1 MRISTGQIQRQG
13 IAAVLEQQAQLTKTQ
28 LQLSTGKRVLTPADD
43 PAAASLGLEL
53 NQTLAVNRQYQA
65 NADSAKTRLGNEEV
79 VLDSVTSLLQ
89 NVRTLAV
96 QGNNATLG
104 AENRAAIA
112 VEVRQRLEELLGY
125 ANSRDGNGEY
135 LFAGHQGQTQPFAST
150 AAGTFTYSGDQG
162 QRYLQIGPTRQLAV
176 GDSGTEVFQT
186 VRNGNGTF
194 VTNYNAGNSG
204 SGVINPGT
212 VSGTFVPDTY
222 TLTFTQV
229 LSTDPI
235 TYTVTRASDSATVD
249 SGSYTSGA
257 AISFA
262 GVQTSVSGTPAN
274 GDTFIVTPS
283 ANQDMFTTLQNLA
296 NALTAPTSAAGAQAK
311 LNNNINR
318 ALTDIDQALGN
329 ILEVRAQVGARLNAI
344 DAQKDLNSAFTL
356 EVQKTLASVQDI
368 DYAEAASRLN
378 SQLIALQAAQQTYV
392 KVQGLSLFDFLR

>member
-1 MRISTGQIQRQG
+1 MRISTGQIQLQG

-53 NQTLAVNRQYQA
+53 NQTLAVTQQYQT

-79 VLDSVTSLLQ
+79 VLDSVTALLQ

-96 QGNNATLG
+96 QANNATLG

-112 VEVRQRLEELLGY
+112 AEVRQRVEELLGY

-150 AAGTFTYSGDQG
+150 VGGTFTYSGDQG

-176 GDSGTEVFQT
+176 GDSGTEVFQA

-212 VSGTFVPDTY
+212 VSGTFAPDTY
-222 TLTFTQV
+222 TLAFTQV

-235 TYTVTRASDSATVD
+235 TYTVTRASDSATVA

-274 GDTFIVTPS
+274 GDTFTVTPS
-283 ANQDMFTTLQNLA
+283 ANQDIFTTLQNLA

-329 ILEVRAQVGARLNAI
+329 ILEVRAQVGTRLNAI
-344 DAQKDLNSAFTL
+344 DAQKDLNSAFVL

-378 SQLIALQAAQQTYV
+378 SQLVALQAAQQTYV
-392 KVQGLSLFDFLR
+392 KVQGLSLFDYLR

>member
-1 MRISTGQIQRQG
+1 MRISTGQIQLQG

-53 NQTLAVNRQYQA
+53 NQTLAVTQQYQA

-79 VLDSVTSLLQ
+79 VLDSVTALLQ

-96 QGNNATLG
+96 QANNATLG

-112 VEVRQRLEELLGY
+112 VEVRQRVEELLGY

-150 AAGTFTYSGDQG
+150 PGGTFTYSGDQG

-212 VSGTFVPDTY
+212 VNGTFVPDTY

-235 TYTVTRASDSATVD
+235 TYTVTRASDSATVA
-249 SGSYTSGA
+249 SGSYTSGG

-262 GVQTSVSGTPAN
+262 GVQTGVSGTPAN
-274 GDTFIVTPS
+274 GDTFTVTPS
-283 ANQDMFTTLQNLA
+283 ANQDIFTTLQNLA

>member
-1 MRISTGQIQRQG
+1 MRISTGQIQLQG

-53 NQTLAVNRQYQA
+53 NQTLAVTQQYQI

-79 VLDSVTSLLQ
+79 VLDSVTALLQ

-96 QGNNATLG
+96 QANNATLG
-104 AENRAAIA
+104 AENRAALA
-112 VEVRQRLEELLGY
+112 AEVRQRVEELLGY

-150 AAGTFTYSGDQG
+150 PAGTFTYSGDQG

-212 VSGTFVPDTY
+212 VNGTFVPDTY

-235 TYTVTRASDSATVD
+235 TYTVTRASDSATVA
-249 SGSYTSGA
+249 SGAYTSGA

-274 GDTFIVTPS
+274 GDTFTVTPS

-344 DAQKDLNSAFTL
+344 DAQKDLNSAFAL

-378 SQLIALQAAQQTYV
+378 SQLVALQAAQQTYV
-392 KVQGLSLFDFLR
+392 KVQGLSLFDYLR